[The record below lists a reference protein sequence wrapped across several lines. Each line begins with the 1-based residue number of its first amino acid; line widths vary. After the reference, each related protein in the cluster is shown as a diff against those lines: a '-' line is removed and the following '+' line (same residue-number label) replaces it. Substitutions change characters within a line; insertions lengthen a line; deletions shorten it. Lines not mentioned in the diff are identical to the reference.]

1 MANSDNI
8 DYKKLGNYLKAKGYL
23 EPNEEKIDEDLSNN
37 IKKITGNPSI
47 VIEPPVVNK
56 KVGKP
61 RQLCGEEMFEDLEL
75 WIKQVEKYYGSDEVM
90 YPFVNE
96 EMIWDLSMVNCNLR
110 EEHGKSKLKRSAK
123 AMAKDLKKFLEIMG
137 GFIEDGFH
145 REVIRNK
152 TRCFG
157 DVVSMFLAY
166 YMEGNRI
173 LDISV
178 WDKNGDISESWLEE
192 FYGDMNL
199 ARTKVMRVVNVVGK
213 DCNKENILI
222 SVRINIIHSRTS
234 G

>member
-1 MANSDNI
+1 MANSDDI
-8 DYKKLGNYLKAKGYL
+8 DYKKLANYLKAKGYL
-23 EPNEEKIDEDLSNN
+23 EPDEEKIDGDLSNN
-37 IKKITGNPSI
+37 IKQITGNPSI
-47 VIEPPVVNK
+47 IVEPPVVNK
-56 KVGKP
+56 KVRKP
-61 RQLCGEEMFEDLEL
+61 RQLCEKEPLVNIEL
-75 WIKQVEKYYGSDEVM
+75 WIKQIEKYYGSDEVM

-96 EMIWDLSMVNCNLR
+96 EMIWDLNMINCNLR

-145 REVIRNK
+145 REVIREK

-166 YMEGNRI
+166 YIEGNRI

-178 WDKNGDISESWLEE
+178 WDKNGDISEYWLDE

-199 ARTKVMRVVNVVGK
+199 ARNKVMSVVSVV
-213 DCNKENILI
+213 E
-222 SVRINIIHSRTS
+222 
-234 G
+234 